1 MSFIRNS
8 LITAAAF
15 GVVACGQTSTP
26 AVKGVDNAG
35 EKAFF
40 TALASDKLVVTP
52 PSEAPDIASALD
64 SLPNGFRVEMGDITI
79 NQATGAAEVTDF
91 AFLYTFKDVDVGLRA
106 KTAQFWDFNPS
117 ALGDRIKGTNLDQ
130 SVKVATRI
138 KMTDVTSVGLTDMYE
153 AMMDGYFDIITENS
167 DLGDE
172 FEDEFST
179 AMDSMEI
186 KTYEGSI
193 GTLVIDNLVMEP
205 FTFTPQT
212 ADAEN
217 AMDDVDAMHALQAIG
232 AGARSFSFDAVMYS
246 DMKFEMDMVQMDAE
260 MKMDM
265 EIPLSGIRSYQRG
278 DMAYSASWG
287 ATFDMQMQMPFPDQ
301 QLGETGIVTK
311 LIELPMSGG
320 IALSSVSDMRL
331 AKAFEALSKWEM
343 PAVSETDFMSFGR
356 FVMQNYKVDFGGERL
371 FNADLID
378 VDLTQAHWL
387 LPTRIAIDVD
397 NFQYDL
403 GGVAEQMFAMMP
415 DEGGPDPE
423 ELAQIMRT
431 IDIVNEYDFGCLCGD
446 YDMEITWNEDN
457 GDLKYREDGQ
467 FAKAFKSQFSL
478 DMTLPTPS
486 TFTALIEADADESAY
501 QAELEKD
508 FSFESM
514 AGKLTDT
521 GGLERAFNMANA
533 IGKEFKDE
541 PGMAMLAYNTPEQ
554 MRELMVNGTAMMKP
568 MVRQELP
575 AAADWLDAVGA
586 FIKDGGTLSF
596 AMKPS
601 KPLKIADIEDLDP
614 DTDPEAFVEAFNI
627 SVTHKK

>member
-1 MSFIRNS
+1 MSFMRNS
-8 LITAAAF
+8 LITAATL

-26 AVKGVDNAG
+26 TVKGTDNAG

-52 PSEAPDIASALD
+52 PSEAPDIASAFD

-79 NQATGAAEVTDF
+79 NQATGAAEVADF
-91 AFLYTFKDVDVGLRA
+91 AFLYTFKDFDVGLRA
-106 KTAQFWDFNPS
+106 KTAQFWDFNPG

-153 AMMDGYFDIITENS
+153 AMMDGYVDIITENS

-172 FEDEFST
+172 FEDGFST

-193 GTLVIDNLVMEP
+193 GTLIIDNLVMEP

-212 ADAEN
+212 ADAEY
-217 AMDDVDAMHALQAIG
+217 AMTDVDVMHVFQAIG

-246 DMKFEMDMVQMDAE
+246 DMALELDMVQMGAE

-265 EIPLSGIRSYQRG
+265 AIPLSGIRSYKRG

-287 ATFDMQMQMPFPDQ
+287 ATFEGQMPFPGFT
-301 QLGETGIVTK
+301 QLETSDEPVFTT
-311 LIELPMSGG
+311 LPMKGG
-320 IALSSVSDMRL
+320 IALSAVSDVHL
-331 AKAFEALSKWEM
+331 AKAFEALSKWEL
-343 PAVSETDFMSFGR
+343 PAARETDFMSFGR
-356 FVMQNYKVDFGGERL
+356 YIMQNYQFDMDGTRV

-378 VDLTQAHWL
+378 VDLTESHWL
-387 LPTRIAIDVD
+387 FPTRIAVDVD
-397 NFQYDL
+397 NFQYDI

-415 DEGGPDPE
+415 DEGGPSPDE
-423 ELAQIMRT
+423 MAQIVRT
-431 IDIVNEYDFGCLCGD
+431 INIVNEYDFGCLCGD
-446 YDMEITWNEDN
+446 YNMEVTWNETN
-457 GDLKYREDGQ
+457 GDVKYREEGQ
-467 FAKAFKSQFSL
+467 FAKAFKSQFLL

-486 TFTALIEADADESAY
+486 TFTALIEADAEEAAY
-501 QAELEKD
+501 ETVLQEE
-508 FSFESM
+508 FSFKSLK
-514 AGKLTDT
+514 GQISDT
-521 GGLERAFNMANA
+521 GGLERAFNMAGA
-533 IGKEFKDE
+533 IGQEFKDQ
-541 PGMAMLAYNTPEQ
+541 PQMAMLAYNTPEQ
-554 MRELMVNGTAMMKP
+554 LRELLVNGTAMMKP

-601 KPLKIADIEDLDP
+601 SPLTMADMEALDP
-614 DTDPEAFVEAFNI
+614 DSDPDAFVEALNI

>member
-1 MSFIRNS
+1 MAFIRNT

-26 AVKGVDNAG
+26 TVEGVDNAG

-52 PSEAPDIASALD
+52 PSEAPDIASAFD
-64 SLPNGFRVEMGDITI
+64 SLPNGFRIEMGDISI
-79 NQATGAAEVTDF
+79 NQASGAAEVSDF

-117 ALGDRIKGTNLDQ
+117 ALGDRIKGANLDQ

-138 KMTDVTSVGLTDMYE
+138 KMTDVSTVGLTDMYE
-153 AMMDGYFDIITENS
+153 AMMDGYVDIIQ
-167 DLGDE
+167 DAVDADGALDQD
-172 FEDEFST
+172 FAD
-179 AMDSMEI
+179 AMDMEV
-186 KTYEGSI
+186 KTYEGTI
-193 GTLVIDNLVMEP
+193 GTLVIDNLVLEP
-205 FTFTPQT
+205 FTFTPQA
-212 ADAEN
+212 ADSEN
-217 AMDDVDAMHALQAIG
+217 AMDDVDAMHTFQAIG

-246 DMKFEMDMVQMDAE
+246 DMTFTLEMVQMGAD

-265 EIPLSGIRSYQRG
+265 EIPLSGIRSYKRG
-278 DMAYSASWG
+278 DMAYTASWDS
-287 ATFDMQMQMPFPDQ
+287 TFDMQMPFPDFTQ
-301 QLGETGIVTK
+301 IETSDEPVFTTM
-311 LIELPMSGG
+311 PMTGA

-331 AKAFEALSKWEM
+331 SKAFEALSKWEM
-343 PAVSETDFMSFGR
+343 PSTRETDFMSIGR
-356 FVMQNYKVDFGGERL
+356 FVMQNYKVDLDETRV

-378 VDLTQAHWL
+378 IDLTEAHWL

-397 NFQYDL
+397 NFQYDI
-403 GGVAEQMFAMMP
+403 GGVAEQMFEMMP
-415 DEGGPDPE
+415 DEGGPSPD

-431 IDIVNEYDFGCLCGD
+431 LDIVNEYDFGCLCGD

-457 GDLKYREDGQ
+457 GDLNYREEGQ

-501 QAELEKD
+501 EAAFEED
-508 FSFESM
+508 FSFESL
-514 AGKLTDT
+514 AGKITDT
-521 GGLERAFNMANA
+521 GGLERAFNMAGA

-601 KPLKIADIEDLDP
+601 KPLKIADMEDLDP

>member
-26 AVKGVDNAG
+26 TVKGVDSAG

-52 PSEAPDIASALD
+52 PSEAPDIASAFD

-79 NQATGAAEVTDF
+79 NQATGAAEVADF

-138 KMTDVTSVGLTDMYE
+138 KMNDVASVGLTQMYE
-153 AMMDGYFDIITENS
+153 AMMDGYVDIITENS

-193 GTLVIDNLVMEP
+193 GTLVIDNLIMEP

-212 ADAEN
+212 ADAEH

-232 AGARSFSFDAVMYS
+232 AGARSFSFDAVMYD
-246 DMKFEMDMVQMDAE
+246 DMKFTLEMVQMGAD

-265 EIPLSGIRSYQRG
+265 EIPLSGIRSYKRG
-278 DMAYSASWG
+278 DMAYSASWDSK
-287 ATFDMQMQMPFPDQ
+287 FDMQMPFPDFTQ
-301 QLGETGIVTK
+301 IETSDEPVFTTM
-311 LIELPMSGG
+311 PMTGA

-331 AKAFEALSKWEM
+331 SKAFEALSKWEM
-343 PAVSETDFMSFGR
+343 PAASETDFMSIGR
-356 FVMQNYKVDFGGERL
+356 FVMQNYQVDLDETRV

-378 VDLTQAHWL
+378 VDLTEAHWL
-387 LPTRIAIDVD
+387 LPTRIAVDVD
-397 NFQYDL
+397 NFQYDI
-403 GGVAEQMFAMMP
+403 GNVAEKIFEMMP
-415 DEGGPDPE
+415 DEGGPSPD
-423 ELAQIMRT
+423 ELAQIVRT

-586 FIKDGGTLSF
+586 FIKYGGTLSF

-601 KPLKIADIEDLDP
+601 KPLKIADMEDLDP